1 MSAADDLG
9 ITAQPVA
16 RPAAGKAPG
25 KAPGGAAADLG
36 IGGAAAPAASASPS
50 SGPNLGQM
58 LHGAER
64 AVTHATRKPLQAV
77 GNALVYGHK
86 HPFDAV
92 TNVLGSTLRGGESFL
107 TGGDIGHAIMHPT
120 DQRQLSRAVDDTFGL
135 TKLKQGPLAGTDLPH
150 KLARGGVDT
159 FRDIAAD
166 AMTYVPGPDIFSI
179 GKHLAP
185 LVPDALKVAGTAVK
199 GTRLGR
205 ALDGEAPLAGL
216 TDKGKATFQAI
227 QNRAADT
234 IKALA
239 AQEEAVVRK
248 YADDI
253 RAGRMPEQVVALFR
267 KADNVPAARK
277 GMRPQEVVSALARD
291 RAPIKFAQIN
301 RELRNAGL
309 INGAKSAPKVKLKNP
324 GDYFVDPATMDA
336 VKKQLGK
343 VANPRGSGPPNLAIN
358 LAKKATRL
366 GNKAFLANPVPHT
379 LNLTNLAYNRYGLP
393 TTIRGLANAAR
404 VATGTVGNGKLAGD
418 ISALEQ
424 MGAKSQYGN
433 IFDELGLTGTKWVPG
448 SRTAA
453 KVANK
458 VLIPAQKLS
467 NLAQHKI
474 LNSTETG
481 LRAAALNA
489 ERKGGTQGVEAAR
502 KIHQTFG
509 TGPMNEVVRSVSD
522 LGTPFA
528 QFHLATAPMSGIRTL
543 ATHPARVANVLKANR
558 DMNAQVNPGG
568 PQYRSSVP
576 SMATAKALADPLSYF
591 SNLGPLSQLDSPY
604 GTITQLEKGP
614 KGLANVLGDT
624 AGRYIPGS
632 QEASALYNMATG
644 RRGPAGEKAMSDL
657 ITALVGGYFQKKR
670 P

>member
-1 MSAADDLG
+1 
-9 ITAQPVA
+9 
-16 RPAAGKAPG
+16 
-25 KAPGGAAADLG
+25 
-36 IGGAAAPAASASPS
+36 
-50 SGPNLGQM
+50 M

-120 DQRQLSRAVDDTFGL
+120 DQAQLSRAIDDTYGL
-135 TKLKQGPLAGTDLPH
+135 TKLKQGVLAGTDLPH
-150 KLARGGVDT
+150 KLARGAVDT
-159 FRDIAAD
+159 GRDIVVD
-166 AMTYVPGPDIFSI
+166 PLTYVPGPDIFSI

-248 YADDI
+248 YADQI
-253 RAGRMPEQVVALFR
+253 RKGVMPPQVAALFR
-267 KADNVPAARK
+267 KPSNIPTVTK
-277 GMRPQEVVSALARD
+277 GTRPQDVVSALARD
-291 RAPIKFAQIN
+291 RAPLKFQQMN

-309 INGAKSAPKVKLKNP
+309 IQGTPLSKKAMAAISDPNELAQRMAQRNIKPNAASGL
-324 GDYFVDPATMDA
+324 FTDPAKA
-336 VKKQLGK
+336 AEVQKALGK
-343 VANPRGSGPPNLAIN
+343 VVNPRGSGPPNLAIN

-393 TTIRGLANAAR
+393 TTIRGLANAVR
-404 VATGTVGNGKLAGD
+404 VATGAVGNGKLASD

-448 SRTAA
+448 SQTAA

-528 QFHLATAPMSGIRTL
+528 HFHLVTAPMSGIRTL

-568 PQYRSSVP
+568 PQYRSSIP

-604 GTITQLEKGP
+604 GTIEQLKKGP
-614 KGLANVLGDT
+614 KGVANVIGDT
-624 AGRYIPGS
+624 AGRFIPGS
-632 QEASALYNMATG
+632 QEASALYNMATS
-644 RRGPAGEKAMSDL
+644 RRGPAGEKAMNDL